1 MAVFQV
7 FLFFNQ
13 NLVMIDSFA
22 TYGFIV
28 FDWLVLLMEDTHP
41 MSIACEYL
49 QVPVNKQLNRY
60 KLLY

>member
-1 MAVFQV
+1 
-7 FLFFNQ
+7 
-13 NLVMIDSFA
+13 MIDSFP

-28 FDWLVLLMEDTHP
+28 FDWLVLIMEDTHP

-49 QVPVNKQLNRY
+49 QVPVKKQLNRY